1 MEQQL
6 AKAML
11 ETGGNLVAVSRL
23 PYIDMNAMQVRLYVA
38 ENPEVR
44 VAYTKLIT
52 EELQGVG
59 LHITE
64 RILAMSKLQQ
74 DAYGNV
80 ELDIPADPKMAI
92 ELSKEISRLIAEGK
106 GVNMSANTAI
116 VLTSKQGAEEIL
128 KGFLNT

>member
-74 DAYGNV
+74 DAYGNT

-116 VLTSKQGAEEIL
+116 VLTSKQGAEELL